1 MQDMA
6 RGSNPRMAHIL
17 SATTTIIALFVA
29 SVAFAQQEQP
39 RPQQRPGADGTVGSG
54 MMQGM
59 DCQRMM
65 QGQAGANPGAM
76 NEQMKAMM
84 EQCRRMMG
92 QTPSPPSAPDKKE

>member
-1 MQDMA
+1 S
-6 RGSNPRMAHIL
+6 RTKEEVMAHSYRIL
-17 SATTTIIALFVA
+17 SAAATSIALFVA
-29 SVAFAQQEQP
+29 SVAFAQQEQPQP

-65 QGQAGANPGAM
+65 QGQAANPQTM

-84 EQCRRMMG
+84 EHCRRMMG
-92 QTPSPPSAPDKKE
+92 QTPSSPSAPDKKE